1 MHAELGVIWWGG
13 QRSLHTALMVN
24 TRRRMGIDVFTLI
37 ERDHRDLEDGL
48 TQITQSAPEQARDIL
63 DGLRFGLAAHA
74 GSEADMLD
82 GLLRAPGRTERLQF
96 FVAQVMAAHRAQ
108 QRELEVLARMA
119 PASIAWNRRAEA
131 LRAMVAQHDS
141 HEQASLMPALKAC
154 LDAEEYDRLAGL
166 FATGRLCLLTM
177 APRPGARRW
186 LQR

>member
-1 MHAELGVIWWGG
+1 
-13 QRSLHTALMVN
+13 
-24 TRRRMGIDVFTLI
+24 MGIDVFALI
-37 ERDHRDLEDGL
+37 ERDHRELEEGL
-48 TQITQSAPEQARDIL
+48 TQITLSTPEQARDIL

-82 GLLRAPGRTERLQF
+82 SVLRGPGRTERLQF

-108 QRELEVLARMA
+108 QRELEVLARMT
-119 PASIAWNRRAEA
+119 PASIAWNQRAAA
-131 LRAMVAQHDS
+131 LREMVEQHDS
-141 HEQASLMPALKAC
+141 HEQASLMPALRAC
-154 LDAEEYDRLAGL
+154 LGVDEYDRLAGL